1 MRPAVFL
8 DRDGTMV
15 QEVGYLGRPEDL
27 HWFAWTVEAIR
38 LLRRAGFL
46 VCVTTNQGGIG
57 LGLFTEVFLRQLHE
71 SMDRHLSAAGA
82 DVDAWFYCPHHPRA
96 IIAELAIDCEC
107 RKPGPGM
114 IREAVQR
121 FDIDLSRSF
130 VVGDKQIDVGLAE
143 RAGVRGILV
152 RTGHGEEEL
161 ARRGGI
167 MPGAAHVA
175 ANLLDAASW
184 ILLASGHPRDPI
196 A

>member
-1 MRPAVFL
+1 
-8 DRDGTMV
+8 MV

-27 HWFAWTVEAIR
+27 RWFAWTVDAIR
-38 LLRRAGFL
+38 MLRRAGFL

-57 LGLFTEVFLRQLHE
+57 LGLFSEAFLRQLHE

-82 DVDAWFYCPHHPRA
+82 DIDAWFYCPHHPRA
-96 IIAELAIDCEC
+96 IVADLGIECDC
-107 RKPGPGM
+107 RKPQPGM
-114 IREAVQR
+114 IRQAQQQ
-121 FDIDLSRSF
+121 FDIDLTRSF
-130 VVGDKQIDVGLAE
+130 VVGDKQIDVELAA

-152 RTGHGEEEL
+152 RTGHGAQEL

-175 ANLLDAASW
+175 ANLLEATSW
-184 ILLASGHPRDPI
+184 ILLASGYPREPI

>member
-15 QEVGYLGRPEDL
+15 REVGYLGRAEDL
-27 HWFAWTVEAIR
+27 HWFPWTVEAIR

-46 VCVTTNQGGIG
+46 ICVTTNQGGIG
-57 LGLFTEVFLRQLHE
+57 LGLFSEDFLQQLHRT
-71 SMDRHLSAAGA
+71 MDEHLATA
-82 DVDAWFYCPHHPRA
+82 DAPVDGWFYCPHHPRA
-96 IIAELAIDCEC
+96 VIAEFALDCEC
-107 RKPGPGM
+107 RKPNPGM
-114 IREAVQR
+114 IREAVRQ

-143 RAGVRGILV
+143 QAGTRGVLV

-161 ARRGGI
+161 ARCGGT
-167 MPGAAHVA
+167 MPGAVHVA
-175 ANLLDAASW
+175 ANLLEAAAW
-184 ILLASGHPRDPI
+184 IMIASGHPREPI

>member
-27 HWFAWTVEAIR
+27 RWFAWTVEAIR

-46 VCVTTNQGGIG
+46 ICVTTNQGGIG
-57 LGLFTEVFLRQLHE
+57 LGLFSENFLLQLHT

-96 IIAELAIDCEC
+96 IVADLAIDCDC
-107 RKPGPGM
+107 RKPQPGM
-114 IREAVQR
+114 IRQAQQR

-130 VVGDKQIDVGLAE
+130 VVGDKLIDIELAQ

-152 RTGHGEEEL
+152 RTGHGQQEL
-161 ARRGGI
+161 ARAGGV
-167 MPGAAHVA
+167 MPGAAHIA
-175 ANLLDAASW
+175 ANLLEATSW
-184 ILLASGHPRDPI
+184 ILLTSGHPREPI
-196 A
+196 V